1 MHVITVLILE
11 IQLIPKTKSNN
22 IHDASSNTE
31 SHLPHKKLEAV
42 IDGKKTGPCALKNAS
57 DFTLHKDSERK
68 ARYINRHEKR
78 EDWTKSGINT
88 AGFYSKHVLW
98 NKETIQK
105 SVNDLIKKYKSEYLT
120 LKS

>member
-1 MHVITVLILE
+1 MMQVVI
-11 IQLIPKTKSNN
+11 QQP
-22 IHDASSNTE
+22 
-31 SHLPHKKLEAV
+31 SHIRHKKLEAV
-42 IDGKKTGPCALKNAS
+42 IDGKKTVPFGQKNAS
-57 DFTLHKDSERK
+57 DFTLHKDPERK

-98 NKETIQK
+98 NKDTIQK
-105 SVNDLIKKYKSEYLT
+105 SVNDLNKKYKSVNFI

>member
-1 MHVITVLILE
+1 MQVVI
-11 IQLIPKTKSNN
+11 QK
-22 IHDASSNTE
+22 

-42 IDGKKTGPCALKNAS
+42 IYGKKTVPFGSKNAS
-57 DFTLHKDSERK
+57 DFTLHQDVERT
-68 ARYINRHEKR
+68 ARYVNRHKKN

-98 NKETIQK
+98 NKDTIQK
-105 SVNDLIKKYKSEYLT
+105 SVNDLNKKYKSVNFI

>member
-1 MHVITVLILE
+1 MQVVI
-11 IQLIPKTKSNN
+11 QPTKSKN
-22 IHDASSNTE
+22 
-31 SHLPHKKLEAV
+31 KKLEAV
-42 IDGKKTGPCALKNAS
+42 IDGKKTVPFGQKNAS
-57 DFTLHKDSERK
+57 DFTLHKDPERK

-98 NKETIQK
+98 NKDTIQK
-105 SVNDLIKKYKSEYLT
+105 SVNDLNKKYKSVNFI

>member
-1 MHVITVLILE
+1 MQVVI
-11 IQLIPKTKSNN
+11 QK
-22 IHDASSNTE
+22 

-42 IDGKKTGPCALKNAS
+42 IDGKKTVPFGQKKAS
-57 DFTLHKDSERK
+57 DFTLHKDPERK

-98 NKETIQK
+98 NKDTIQK
-105 SVNDLIKKYKSEYLT
+105 SVNDLNKKYKSVNFI